1 MPLPCARSP
10 EQEAQKKWGAQRW
23 SLKGDGTV
31 AGTVQVRGFLCA
43 SACLPTPPIHT
54 CAHTL
59 LVTHRLGLD
68 TCELNLVNSPGAV
81 HSEPVWEV
89 IQKGGGVHSLL
100 GGTSLIQSP
109 SLRSW
114 RRQVTE
120 AEEAQ

>member
-1 MPLPCARSP
+1 MLQEPQTETP
-10 EQEAQKKWGAQRW
+10 EKVGCSGAVPRGNG
-23 SLKGDGTV
+23 SV
-31 AGTVQVRGFLCA
+31 ATTVQVQGFLGA
-43 SACLPTPPIHT
+43 GACSPRPPIHPG
-54 CAHTL
+54 AHTL
-59 LVTHRLGLD
+59 PVTHRLGLD

-81 HSEPVWEV
+81 HSEPVWEA
-89 IQKGGGVHSLL
+89 IQKGGGVHPLL

>member
-1 MPLPCARSP
+1 MLLPCSRSP
-10 EQEAQKKWGAQRW
+10 KQKPQKRWGAQGR
-23 SLKGDGTV
+23 SLGAMAV
-31 AGTVQVRGFLCA
+31 WPRQYRCSGFLCA
-43 SACLPTPPIHT
+43 GACSSRPPIHPG
-54 CAHTL
+54 AHTL
-59 LVTHRLGLD
+59 PVTHRLGLD

-81 HSEPVWEV
+81 HSEPVWEA
-89 IQKGGGVHSLL
+89 IQKGGGVHPLL